1 MAALANPRHIAGE
14 GTSEAAWAD
23 WLERHALPDA
33 DPADLLSGSDT
44 LHVLAPHPDD
54 EVLCCAGLM
63 RRAARLGVAVRVW
76 AITDGEASH
85 PGSALWPPERLRQA
99 RADESSAALATL
111 GVFASRVRLAIPD
124 GGVSARE
131 AALAEALSRVVDR
144 GDTLVAPWRLDGHPD
159 HEAVGRAAAEVAAR
173 RACRLLE
180 APIWG
185 WHWADP
191 ADEPFPLD
199 RTVRVALDAAD
210 RAAKARAM
218 RCYTSQLAADAS
230 TGRPPILPPFAL
242 ARFHRPFEVFFQ

>member
-1 MAALANPRHIAGE
+1 MLA
-14 GTSEAAWAD
+14 
-23 WLERHALPDA
+23 
-33 DPADLLSGSDT
+33 GSDT

-54 EVLCCAGLM
+54 EVLACAGLM
-63 RRAARLGVAVRVW
+63 RRAVRLGVAVRVW
-76 AITDGEASH
+76 AVTDGEASH
-85 PGSALWPPERLRQA
+85 PGSTQWPSERLRQA

-131 AALAEALSRVVDR
+131 KALAEALARVVDR

-173 RACRLLE
+173 RECRLLE

-191 ADEPFPLD
+191 ADEPLPRDRAVCVPLD
-199 RTVRVALDAAD
+199 PAD
-210 RAAKARAM
+210 RHAKARAM

-242 ARFHRPFEVFFQ
+242 ARFHRPFEVFLR